1 MAKVY
6 SRGRSKV
13 WYIRYTDKYNQTHR
27 KKTEYKVSDYTRKAV
42 QDIFDEVGHKK
53 MLRTLG
59 LTGGDIRLT
68 EVFEE
73 FDKNYLQKKYVNN
86 NRLKNLIYA
95 NVKKLV
101 DHIEEAHPQILIN
114 NVDTGMVENW
124 VFERTKTQA
133 VSTIKKDKGRTSWLF
148 DYAERK
154 DYIKPN
160 SNPVRNSD
168 KTIVKPNNKANQK
181 YVNNAIPDEFL
192 FPVLKDQTIPSEY
205 RLLWTILRFT
215 GIDPSDALNLKE
227 HNINRVK
234 LELTIDRNKNNS
246 RTAPIP
252 IHPLLQ
258 KEDLLNLKGRFFS
271 KDKRYKGKLI
281 CKEIIIKNSLSYLR
295 SKLIARQYTLRVAHK
310 CLRYSFAQ
318 GLVNQGLDDT
328 QRQHMMGHT
337 NVDMQLVY
345 TAGSMSLI
353 KEAVGRQAKELD
365 LNFA

>member
-1 MAKVY
+1 MILFFYYIFRFISVEPFF
-6 SRGRSKV
+6 
-13 WYIRYTDKYNQTHR
+13 WYLCIHPLGWYRYTYQRRQLHHDCLSHPISMNAILKEANP
-27 KKTEYKVSDYTRKAV
+27 
-42 QDIFDEVGHKK
+42 FD
-53 MLRTLG
+53 
-59 LTGGDIRLT
+59 DIRP
-68 EVFEE
+68 
-73 FDKNYLQKKYVNN
+73 
-86 NRLKNLIYA
+86 
-95 NVKKLV
+95 KLFGSN
-101 DHIEEAHPQILIN
+101 IKSTSKRIN
-114 NVDTGMVENW
+114 
-124 VFERTKTQA
+124 
-133 VSTIKKDKGRTSWLF
+133 
-148 DYAERK
+148 
-154 DYIKPN
+154 KPIPKQYMQEIFQCDEI
-160 SNPVRNSD
+160 NP
-168 KTIVKPNNKANQK
+168 T
-181 YVNNAIPDEFL
+181 
-192 FPVLKDQTIPSEY
+192 Y
-205 RLLWTILRFT
+205 RLFWRIMYYT
-215 GIDPSDALNLKE
+215 GFDPVDALNLKE

-234 LELTIDRNKNNS
+234 LQLTIDRNKNNS